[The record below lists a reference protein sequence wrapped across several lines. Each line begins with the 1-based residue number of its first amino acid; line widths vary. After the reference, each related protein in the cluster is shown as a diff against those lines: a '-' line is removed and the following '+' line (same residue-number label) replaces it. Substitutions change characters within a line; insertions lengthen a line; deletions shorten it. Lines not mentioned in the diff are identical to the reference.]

1 MKTNIPIFLFFFLI
15 ISFSCSEEEL
25 IEPTERYLK
34 IYDDRIYNASYDPI
48 SIVETETGSS
58 LVLTEINLANSS
70 FSGSS
75 IIRIDSVGDISNT
88 SAVAENFVAPV
99 GSLVTIGNMHYY
111 ATMDEQSLLVHF
123 IPVASDGTVGDPIPV
138 NSTLR
143 YPLALSKTRDDRLLL
158 LSYDPNNRLSVISII
173 NIDGTVAQSQ
183 GYSVG
188 PANDVEPIIFNHFTD
203 PSSALTFFVGETSDG
218 LFYFNGFFNF
228 TLSLVFTNFGDD
240 PTGVVQGQQ
249 SFTGIRSIL
258 HLTGNTFSLMG
269 YQYDRN
275 FLRPQAT
282 LATNDIS
289 ASVNLFASSIPEV
302 MPNAP
307 SKSILLS
314 REGLDD
320 VVVTATETQSRQTI
334 LYFHSTDGVLLGIE
348 RLGSLNPFTFSDIIA
363 TDDGG
368 LKVLGTTFLASRFER
383 IYLSRLSADEVNRIA
398 N

>member
-1 MKTNIPIFLFFFLI
+1 MKTNIPIILFIFLLLG
-15 ISFSCSEEEL
+15 FSCSEEEV
-25 IEPTERYLK
+25 IGPTERYLK

-48 SIVETETGSS
+48 GLVETETGAS
-58 LVLTEINLANSS
+58 LVLTEINLTNSS

-88 SAVAENFVAPV
+88 TTIAENFVAPV
-99 GSLVTIGNMHYY
+99 GNLVTIGSMHYF
-111 ATMDEQSLLVHF
+111 ASMDEQSLLVHL

-158 LSYDPNNRLSVISII
+158 LSYDPNNRLSVISTI
-173 NIDGTVAQSQ
+173 NVDGTVAQSQ

-188 PANDVEPIIFNHFTD
+188 AANDIEPIIFNHFTD
-203 PSSALTFFVGETSDG
+203 PSSALTFFVGETSEG
-218 LFYFNGFFNF
+218 LFYFNGFYNF

-249 SFTGIRSIL
+249 SFTGIRSVL
-258 HLTGNTFSLMG
+258 HLSGSTFTLMG
-269 YQYDRN
+269 YQFDRN

-282 LATNDIS
+282 LSTNSIS
-289 ASVNLFASSIPEV
+289 SSVDLFASAIPEV

-307 SKSILLS
+307 SKSILIS

-320 VVVTATETQSRQTI
+320 VIVTATETQSRQTI

-348 RLGSLNPFTFSDIIA
+348 RLGSLNPFTFGDIIA
-363 TDDGG
+363 TADGG

-383 IYLSRLSADEVNRIA
+383 IYLSRLSADEINRIA